1 MMEHINPDTKKLK
14 IGVLLEDLH
23 PAKESW
29 ALVHKCT
36 LPLAP
41 DINGICYSHIQQD
54 EAVIT
59 CSNRLALTCML
70 NFTFHDWLE
79 SVKISKTWH
88 SPHCSRLPQ
97 LC

>member
-1 MMEHINPDTKKLK
+1 MEHINPDTKKLK
-14 IGVLLEDLH
+14 IGLLLEDLH

-59 CSNRLALTCML
+59 CSNRLAPTCML
-70 NFTFHDWLE
+70 SFTFHDWL
-79 SVKISKTWH
+79 
-88 SPHCSRLPQ
+88 
-97 LC
+97 